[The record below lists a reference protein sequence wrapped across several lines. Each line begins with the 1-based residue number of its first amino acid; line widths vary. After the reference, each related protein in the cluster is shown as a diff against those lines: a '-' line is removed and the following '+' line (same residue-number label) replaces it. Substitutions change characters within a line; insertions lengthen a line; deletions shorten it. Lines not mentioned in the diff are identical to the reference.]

1 MAKFAGLL
9 ANANDFFE
17 AAERCG
23 WERTT
28 EKLKNNQLTREN
40 APLYIPKMVNM
51 SFACELYL
59 KAIAEDK
66 CIVVGKY
73 HKLDVIF
80 EKFPKEIKK
89 EIFDI
94 WCKNA
99 GENIIDCDYTR
110 KMFFNNLEAVG
121 NVFTRF
127 RYANEWV
134 GSTVSL
140 SSSLTPEQFAKLS
153 PLSIISREDLLRPPI
168 YDGFLRQFALSLKS
182 YVEKPLRNS

>member
-23 WERTT
+23 WERIPD
-28 EKLKNNQLTREN
+28 KLEDIRVTRES
-40 APLYIPKMVNM
+40 APLFIPERVNM

-66 CIVVGKY
+66 CIVVGKG
-73 HKLDVIF
+73 HELDVIF
-80 EKFPKEIKK
+80 KKFPIEIQN
-89 EIFDI
+89 EVFDI
-94 WCKNA
+94 WLENA

-140 SSSLTPEQFAKLS
+140 SSSLTLEQFAKLS
-153 PLSIISREDLLRPPI
+153 PWNPRSRENLLRPPI
-168 YDGFLRQFALSLKS
+168 YDGFLKQFALSLKS
-182 YVEKPLRNS
+182 YAERFSGII